1 MLLGPIR
8 DFQVIVRLVF
18 FVACIIEILIV
29 HINNK
34 NQYKNRKRRQQRR
47 RRRRTTGVVQ
57 TQPRIEQLE

>member
-8 DFQVIVRLVF
+8 DFQVMVRLVF
-18 FVACIIEILIV
+18 FVACITEILIV

-47 RRRRTTGVVQ
+47 RRTTGVVQ